1 MDKMD
6 THSQQ
11 TSLAGNQRLDC
22 GFMIS
27 YSCRQTASPKVIRP
41 SGLLLLEK
49 PIHTSTHRFL
59 TCCHSEDQ
67 TVLTLSDVSAP
78 RVQLGQLVPVCVVQ
92 TDDSVLCTG
101 KQAEEM
107 TPYFQAQF
115 APNKRPLGRWSSV
128 GGKTLQSFFS
138 PFSSPRFLF
147 FLFFVLR
154 NIKKIWKK
162 PPCHLASTIVLNNS
176 GKLPP
181 RVRRRDMMTKY
192 RLPIVT
198 VRWADCDSGTPIFWS
213 LSFLGERGCDVLQ
226 VGSVGPIISLYLLPA
241 MIGEQSGIV
250 FFKCHSVW
258 KWGASHDQSW
268 MAEQMAALTF

>member
-78 RVQLGQLVPVCVVQ
+78 RVQLGQLVPVCVVE

-128 GGKTLQSFFS
+128 GGKTLQSFS
-138 PFSSPRFLF
+138 PPPFFSSFPLFLVF
-147 FLFFVLR
+147 RL
-154 NIKKIWKK
+154 KKYKKKNMKK

-176 GKLPP
+176 GKTASPC
-181 RVRRRDMMTKY
+181 TKARY
-192 RLPIVT
+192 
-198 VRWADCDSGTPIFWS
+198 D
-213 LSFLGERGCDVLQ
+213 
-226 VGSVGPIISLYLLPA
+226 
-241 MIGEQSGIV
+241 
-250 FFKCHSVW
+250 
-258 KWGASHDQSW
+258 DQI
-268 MAEQMAALTF
+268 

>member
-128 GGKTLQSFFS
+128 GGKTLQSFPP
-138 PFSSPRFLF
+138 PFSSPPRFLF

-154 NIKKIWKK
+154 NIKKIYEK
-162 PPCHLASTIVLNNS
+162 
-176 GKLPP
+176 
-181 RVRRRDMMTKY
+181 
-192 RLPIVT
+192 
-198 VRWADCDSGTPIFWS
+198 TPVSSCFHH
-213 LSFLGERGCDVLQ
+213 CPQ
-226 VGSVGPIISLYLLPA
+226 
-241 MIGEQSGIV
+241 
-250 FFKCHSVW
+250 
-258 KWGASHDQSW
+258 
-268 MAEQMAALTF
+268 

>member
-59 TCCHSEDQ
+59 TCCHTEDQ

-128 GGKTLQSFFS
+128 GGKTLQSFFP

-154 NIKKIWKK
+154 NIKKIYEK
-162 PPCHLASTIVLNNS
+162 
-176 GKLPP
+176 
-181 RVRRRDMMTKY
+181 
-192 RLPIVT
+192 
-198 VRWADCDSGTPIFWS
+198 TPVSSCFHH
-213 LSFLGERGCDVLQ
+213 CPQ
-226 VGSVGPIISLYLLPA
+226 
-241 MIGEQSGIV
+241 
-250 FFKCHSVW
+250 
-258 KWGASHDQSW
+258 
-268 MAEQMAALTF
+268 